1 MKTALYDRH
10 VALGAKIVDFEG
22 WEMPIQYQKGIT
34 HEHETVRR
42 AVGIFDVSHMGRVM
56 VTGKESEAF
65 LDYLSTNKI
74 AEKKDGTATY
84 TVWMNSSGGAVDDV
98 IVYRSGSE
106 EFFVVVNASNRE
118 SDLAHMR
125 SVASDFNVTITPRF
139 DEDGIIAIQ
148 GPRSVAILEELFPT
162 IASLRPMRFI
172 TGAFQNS
179 EVIIART
186 GYTGSLGFEVYGPAS
201 LVLNLWN
208 KLIERGAEPIGLGAR
223 DTLRLEM
230 GYALYGHEL
239 SATIS
244 PLESVSAW
252 TVKTAKAR
260 FLGKESLGKEK
271 RSQYGVVML
280 DGGIPRHGYEVLQ
293 GDRLIGIVT
302 SGTFSPCLKKG
313 IAIVLLDEPMQI
325 GETLFIR
332 VRKKLLRAQITKLP
346 FIDPK
351 EEER

>member
-1 MKTALYDRH
+1 
-10 VALGAKIVDFEG
+10 
-22 WEMPIQYQKGIT
+22 
-34 HEHETVRR
+34 
-42 AVGIFDVSHMGRVM
+42 
-56 VTGKESEAF
+56 
-65 LDYLSTNKI
+65 
-74 AEKKDGTATY
+74 
-84 TVWMNSSGGAVDDV
+84 
-98 IVYRSGSE
+98 
-106 EFFVVVNASNRE
+106 
-118 SDLAHMR
+118 
-125 SVASDFNVTITPRF
+125 
-139 DEDGIIAIQ
+139 
-148 GPRSVAILEELFPT
+148 
-162 IASLRPMRFI
+162 MRFI